1 MLRRLAV
8 WAQVFKRPAWSKKR
22 SQLDGCLKGKSAYAQ
37 NWTDY
42 SGENL
47 CKIYRINQKDPGVT
61 GAIKALFYQRVQEVK
76 ALDHLSFS
84 VQRGEVIGYIGVNG
98 AGKSTTIK
106 LLTGI
111 LLPTSGTV
119 RVLGRD
125 PHRQRVANAREI
137 GVVFG
142 QRSQLWWDL
151 FG

>member
-1 MLRRLAV
+1 MHKAG
-8 WAQVFKRPAWSKKR
+8 QVIQVK
-22 SQLDGCLKGKSAYAQ
+22 
-37 NWTDY
+37 
-42 SGENL
+42 NL